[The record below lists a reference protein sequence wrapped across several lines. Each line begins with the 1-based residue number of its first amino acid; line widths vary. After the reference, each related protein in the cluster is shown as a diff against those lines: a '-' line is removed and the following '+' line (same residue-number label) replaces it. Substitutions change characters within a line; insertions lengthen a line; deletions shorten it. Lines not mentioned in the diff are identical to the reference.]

1 MDPSVKLNRP
11 ITVLYL
17 IDTSI
22 SAPGGALRGGT
33 EKQLCLL
40 VCSLNQ
46 EKFRPIVVQLSSDSS
61 PTVTT
66 SEIVNLEILRF
77 PTQRLYDLSGF
88 RQIARL
94 LLLVKKRK
102 VDIIHTFFEKSEVM
116 GWVAARL
123 SGIPVWIT
131 SRRDLG
137 FKRKGIYDKIFRLTS
152 KDCKK
157 CIANCNAIKERVIQR
172 ENLPLEKIEVIY
184 NGLNLSEY
192 QETLKTEP
200 LREELGIVNGAPLV
214 GLIANFNFEIK
225 GHIYFLG
232 AAKKI
237 PIKILYKLEL
247 TPAAV

>member
-1 MDPSVKLNRP
+1 MCASTLECNAPKPSNKP

-22 SAPGGALRGGT
+22 SAPGGSLRGGT
-33 EKQLCLL
+33 EKQLSLL
-40 VCSLNQ
+40 VSSLNQ

-66 SEIVNLEILRF
+66 SKIANPEILRL

-116 GWVAARL
+116 GWVAVRL

-152 KDCKK
+152 RDCKK
-157 CIANCNAIKERVIQR
+157 CIANCNAVRDQVIQQ
-172 ENLPLEKIEVIY
+172 ENIAPEKIEVIY
-184 NGLNLSEY
+184 NGLDLSECQQTFKNKSLMEY
-192 QETLKTEP
+192 MKKL
-200 LREELGIVNGAPLV
+200 LSASAVILV
-214 GLIANFNFEIK
+214 VIGNL
-225 GHIYFLG
+225 
-232 AAKKI
+232 
-237 PIKILYKLEL
+237 
-247 TPAAV
+247 